1 MSGSSITKSLQD
13 STFTS
18 EEMEFMAMEELV
30 AIIPKVKVGK
40 ISCLQGWLRDRL
52 QDEKQKSTF
61 SDLPF
66 RYIEISKLLLE
77 HAADDLPEA
86 AELRSLLHDI
96 QQHRSRKI
104 RKGLKYIN
112 PHLIQMNNIGSM
124 EINQVRTV
132 FTRAMRME
140 HDFEISTAT
149 DGFNE

>member
-1 MSGSSITKSLQD
+1 MTL
-13 STFTS
+13 
-18 EEMEFMAMEELV
+18 
-30 AIIPKVKVGK
+30 
-40 ISCLQGWLRDRL
+40 GWLRDRL

-112 PHLIQMNNIGSM
+112 PHLIQVSRIIYCCLCLD
-124 EINQVRTV
+124 E
-132 FTRAMRME
+132 
-140 HDFEISTAT
+140 
-149 DGFNE
+149 